1 MAEQPSRSA
10 LEAAV
15 AEHLDYLRVVR
26 RAPRATLAGSRQ
38 DLQRFLEFATERG
51 LADPAKVDVH
61 AVRAYVARRSRLGL
75 APVSVRRELS
85 SLRGFFRALCRNGL
99 LPANPAADVRAPKAP
114 RRLPSAF
121 EAEPLN
127 AALDQVPD
135 GELECRD
142 RAMAE
147 LLYSCGL
154 RLGELQPLR
163 LDQFDAGLTELRV
176 TGKGGKTRVLPV
188 GRQAREA
195 LQAWLA
201 LRRSPAGAGAALFP
215 GRGGEPL
222 SRTAIAGRLK
232 AWGRRSG
239 LDGRVHPHR
248 FRHAF
253 ATHLLENSGELRAVQ
268 ELLGHANLA
277 TTQVY
282 THLDFE
288 RLARVYDSA
297 HPRARQ
303 KSVPD
308 VAEQQAGDDKIR
320 N

>member
-1 MAEQPSRSA
+1 VNKPATA
-10 LEAAV
+10 LEAAA
-15 AEHLDYLRVVR
+15 AEYLDYLHVVR
-26 RAPRATLAGSRQ
+26 RAPPTTLAGSRQ
-38 DLQRFLEFATERG
+38 DLQRFLEFAAERG
-51 LADPAKVDVH
+51 LQDPAKVDVH
-61 AVRAYVARRSRLGL
+61 AVRAYVARRSRQGL

-85 SLRGFFRALCRNGL
+85 SLRSFFRGLCRNGVL
-99 LPANPAADVRAPKAP
+99 QANPAADVRAPKAP

-127 AALDQVPD
+127 LALDQPAD
-135 GELECRD
+135 GTLECRD

-154 RLGELQPLR
+154 RLGELQPLQWS
-163 LDQFDAGLTELRV
+163 QFDAGFSELRV

-201 LRRSPAGAGAALFP
+201 LRPIPSPGGGDAVFP
-215 GRGGEPL
+215 GRDGAPL
-222 SRTAIAGRLK
+222 SRSAIAGRLK
-232 AWGRRSG
+232 AWARRVG
-239 LDGRVHPHR
+239 LEGRVHPHR

-253 ATHLLENSGELRAVQ
+253 ATHLLEGSGELRAVQ

-277 TTQVY
+277 TTQIY

-288 RLARVYDSA
+288 RLARVYDGA
-297 HPRARQ
+297 HPRART
-303 KSVPD
+303 KTAPD
-308 VAEQQAGDDKIR
+308 VAEQHPGDDKIR

>member
-1 MAEQPSRSA
+1 MSTPPTA
-10 LEAAV
+10 LAAAV
-15 AEHLDYLRVVR
+15 AAHLEYLQVVR
-26 RAPRATLAGSRQ
+26 RAPRSSLAGSRQ
-38 DLQRFLEFATERG
+38 DLQRFLEFAVERG
-51 LADPAKVDVH
+51 LDNPAKIDVH

-85 SLRGFFRALCRNGL
+85 SLRSFFRALCRNGVL
-99 LPANPAADVRAPKAP
+99 QANPAAEVRAPKAQ

-127 AALDQVPD
+127 NALNQLPD
-135 GELECRD
+135 GALECRD

-154 RLGELQPLR
+154 RLGELQPLQMQ
-163 LDQFDAGLTELRV
+163 QFDAGLGELRV

-201 LRRSPAGAGAALFP
+201 VRAPPPPGLGDAVFP
-215 GRGGEPL
+215 GRAGEPL
-222 SRTAIAGRLK
+222 SRSAIAGRLK
-232 AWGRRSG
+232 LWARRAG
-239 LDGRVHPHR
+239 LEGRVHPHR

-253 ATHLLENSGELRAVQ
+253 ATHLLEASGELRAVQ

-277 TTQVY
+277 TTQIY

-288 RLARVYDSA
+288 RLARVYDGA
-297 HPRARQ
+297 HPRART
-303 KSVPD
+303 KIEPD
-308 VAEQQAGDDKIR
+308 VAEQHPGDDKIR

>member
-1 MAEQPSRSA
+1 MNRSPTA

-15 AEHLDYLRVVR
+15 AEHLEYLQVVR

-38 DLQRFLEFATERG
+38 DLQRFLEFAGERG
-51 LADPAKVDVH
+51 LESPAQVDVH
-61 AVRAYVARRSRLGL
+61 AVRAFVARRSRLGL
-75 APVSVRRELS
+75 SPASVRRELS
-85 SLRGFFRALCRNGL
+85 TLRSFFRALCRRQG
-99 LPANPAADVRAPKAP
+99 LPANPAAEVRAPKAL

-127 AALDQVPD
+127 AALDRLPGSALD
-135 GELECRD
+135 CRD
-142 RAMAE
+142 RAIAE

-163 LDQFDAGLTELRV
+163 WSQFDAGLTELRV

-188 GRQAREA
+188 GAPAR
-195 LQAWLA
+195 
-201 LRRSPAGAGAALFP
+201 AALEAWQGLQESAPGRDTPVFP
-215 GRGGEPL
+215 GRDGEPL

-232 AWGRRSG
+232 GWARRVG
-239 LDGRVHPHR
+239 LEGRVHPHR

-253 ATHLLENSGELRAVQ
+253 ATHLLESSGELRAVQ

-277 TTQVY
+277 TTQIY

-288 RLARVYDSA
+288 RLARVYDGA
-297 HPRARQ
+297 HPRARD
-303 KSVPD
+303 PAAGD
-308 VAEQQAGDDKIR
+308 VAEQQGGDDKIPD
-320 N
+320 